1 MRTASDGEF
10 SVLRGKAHSRHR
22 GGLQGARPARQ
33 RRRAVDERVG
43 LATLAGR
50 AGLGGTLMRRRH
62 EWRIGDL
69 AQQAGVVQVVG
80 SQDEQRLLARK

>member
-1 MRTASDGEF
+1 
-10 SVLRGKAHSRHR
+10 
-22 GGLQGARPARQ
+22 
-33 RRRAVDERVG
+33 
-43 LATLAGR
+43 
-50 AGLGGTLMRRRH
+50 MRRRH